1 MNNERESKQL
11 TIIEEKKDET
21 NNKGK
26 IKEIYFI
33 TIYQRQQKEKEEKDF
48 IFNKNYYNIR
58 SIYTRKE
65 LIQNQQYLYAKVF
78 KLFWDPDNNKDN
90 IFNIS
95 FDIGGYTYTISFNV
109 DDRSF
114 YFDIEL
120 TKVIKLLSLFT
131 KKKVE
136 QNSLNYYQK
145 LGLFIEALKQ
155 NKEEEKIDN
164 LYEETIKLCTKKNEF
179 CLLIPLF
186 INIYEKK
193 ILCLKL
199 MQEFYQ
205 MNKYQKKESKLE
217 IKDELKAYAS
227 VFSKIS
233 AEADITIKNKGYNPI
248 LFYGIIFCFFNCY
261 DNENF
266 NKYFRKFYKENSEVL
281 FEILLIYYPSFV
293 NSINQDFEFFEK
305 FIEYTIKN
313 KEFDAFKSSLN
324 YILDIETFI
333 NIIDCKKEKIIE
345 KYGKSDI
352 KSIQIKSN
360 LLIYKN
366 EQDKEIKNI
375 FSKIESILNFCEKE
389 NILLI
394 YFSSNFWKNI
404 LKHYKEPSAINID
417 ICFNLR
423 ELLKKYYELI
433 NKLFKDSKI
442 DEELKIKN
450 DIKTYVDKDE
460 YANIIDKNIKNYFKI
475 DKEITNEIVIG
486 YIKEKNPFYNEVKY
500 ENDIKRDVNIFD
512 FINFN
517 QINKD
522 FIETFKQFEFEN
534 IFKEK
539 ITNFTKKMISKIN
552 NIYIFSDMIDMIDLN
567 KISQDKYYLTNLK
580 LKFDKFVK
588 KIKLSPGKKLDKEI
602 EIIAKFVSY
611 LYRHEKNL
619 DFLVKKVNK
628 LQNEIK
634 ILVYKELIIRCEDEI
649 YEPMQDFIF
658 EKYFCNID
666 NIDNVITLIDRLT
679 KNNNKIKFLNALMK
693 RSLFTKEEYYSN
705 NDSPKIALLCKLYE
719 KRVFEIFN
727 EDIFFGDLE
736 NLIINIRNEI
746 EGDIDKKTLEIFLK
760 NDKDVVIM
768 RLGLINIIYKE
779 FNPYTVYDKKIKEI
793 KEINRDIEKLKYFKN
808 SLLIFHRYVYLEKI
822 NEITNLIKELQ
833 ENSIKNYN
841 NTHTKEIIE
850 ESYELEQI
858 CSKVNLVKDFI
869 LFRLIYDETSGN
881 NENIRFEE
889 ALTKLDN
896 IKQQIIDNM
905 PAKIIYQKNKKLFDK
920 IKETL
925 SDKESKANQMINQ
938 LKNYCEIRKKTTL
951 INDLTIIFKSQKFE
965 MDLKSIIFFFESINP
980 NDKKWNN
987 KIPKGY
993 EAISKMDLEELK
1005 KILCE
1010 LESNG
1015 IYNYKEK
1022 ISYFKLF
1029 TSLYEKKE
1037 AIDFLLSKS
1046 NKDITYLEN
1055 RIDPII
1061 QNLTIKNIQDTE
1073 ECIKIIS
1080 IFKKEKDNF
1089 KIFGYIK
1096 NLSEEKINKFESY
1109 SKNYASIIDLDR
1121 NNNIKFNVFEKV
1133 DNIIK
1138 DKRLVFNQNNDFCCE
1153 NLEELIHLKNQ
1164 IYLKQSE
1171 EIKEKK
1177 NIFQIKCYKLIF
1189 FKNIITELEIIYE
1202 NLKVLRIK
1210 GCSLPI
1216 EIIIE
1221 INYPD
1226 KKYLINNK
1234 EKNFKEI
1241 KDFLFKAKFEQ
1252 ISQLD
1257 LVYQKYNY
1265 LRFLYGK
1272 LFRKIIRHLKNEC
1285 NVYEIAR
1292 YILNITGSQDNFV
1305 DGEKINPE
1313 MVEDYV
1319 SDFSS
1324 YMLISFNNIFLYLI
1338 SLFQKNDTSLEK
1350 HYENMLIKGQAKYR
1364 GFYLYKCEEDES
1376 MEEFIINLFFD
1387 KINCM
1392 PIAQN
1397 ILFTNEETSF
1407 EEIQAFFYRAIL
1419 CEYNTLFVVEINDSF
1434 SEFQQNAVNKNID
1447 TILSSYNKSTK
1458 KNNIEKNKDNI
1469 YLKLKSCIV
1478 FVYKKNNSFIN
1489 ELEKYNVQELGRI
1502 EKKKVKNEDKNNILN
1517 NNLKKRFCT
1526 DFENIKIITSD
1537 ICGLGKSHKIKKL
1550 IREKNKKYYYFPLG
1564 GILSKAIIFEKL
1576 DRLLKI
1582 IKKEHNQKFEDIA
1595 IHLDLKESN
1604 EISII
1609 NEFLFSLL
1617 ITKFYISSENIIY
1630 IPKDIEIY
1638 IEISNSFENY
1648 FSKLSMLKIFNSE
1661 NIPIDEVPK
1670 LDLPVETIK
1679 IFDEVLKINSNQQ
1692 IAEFIQKYIGIEKYS
1707 FHQIQIFIKHF
1718 ILLFTQLKSKFS
1730 PYLEN
1735 KREIEQYIE
1744 EFSKCIK
1751 SCTMTRYT
1759 QYLIDHCNNKENKD
1773 INNYYIDIYENEF
1786 NTTKIEI
1793 PSIFLGE
1800 KKIKENLEETSYNT
1814 KFYLEMLKELLDVEN
1829 EIENEKGDKKSLLS
1843 ILQYNTQN
1851 YIIIDDNFKKMLLL
1865 YWKIKANIPV
1875 IIMGETG
1882 CGKTLLAEKLS
1893 QILNNGKMNLK
1904 IINIHLGFTDD
1915 ILYEDMKKINEEAK
1929 NLKEEIWILFDDINT
1944 CKSFSL
1950 LTEIFTNRTFNGQ
1963 KLSENIRLLA
1973 TCNPYR
1979 KMKPLTDKL
1988 GLIRDDEKE
1997 NELVYLVHPLPQ
2009 SLLYYVFNFGSINEE
2024 DEKKYIYYII
2034 EKLFNEDESKMHEIT
2049 KDAIFECHKFLRET
2063 FDSSIVSLR
2072 DISRFSKCVEF
2083 FMDYFSKKDEY
2094 LSKKIKSKEKLYKIK
2109 SIICSIY
2116 ICYYVRLINVT
2127 KRTEFDIRLKEIL
2140 LKLINFNN
2148 IINTKGIEESEEGSL
2163 VDKIKNEELKADI
2176 RNKKINQ
2183 FSDFLNTEEDFLIN
2197 LIKLDKGIGKNSLL
2211 KENLFLLFISIIT
2224 KIPLIIIGKPGTGK
2238 SLSAKIICESM
2249 KGKYSKNE
2257 FFRKYPEIIPT
2268 FFQGSEST
2276 NPEDIIKLFDR
2287 AEGKYNFFNE
2297 KLKKNEIRK
2306 EDLPISMILFD
2317 ELGLA
2322 ENAKANPFKKLN
2334 SKIEYSDKA
2343 LDISFVGI
2351 SKYPLDPEKLN
2362 RFIILSVQDSDE
2374 ILDRL
2379 TYVVQGIVETI
2390 SEDLFKNQKIVFGII
2405 VKTYYSYK
2413 KILLFIKELIVFKQL
2428 NLKNNE
2434 SEEYMKLEKM
2444 DFSEIKRME
2453 GFKNLFQKEKRINQD
2468 FHGSRDLYYLVKGV
2482 ANEISKLSSFDQIE
2496 VKDIIEK
2503 YIERNFGGIDYEI
2516 DIDFN
2521 IKFNDIIE
2529 DIGLLQKIFED
2540 YLSANSSKRK
2550 RGQKDKKNEKKE
2562 EIIRVSSVFLF
2573 KKIFNIECGREVQYI
2588 IGNENCKKYD
2598 LNKCITD
2605 NINDNND
2612 NSRYLLL
2619 GIKPSLSSLI
2629 YKIIKFLNPTKSP
2642 ELYEGS
2648 SFIDDNS
2655 NEYKFKKVN
2664 EIKEIAKSDKLIILK
2679 NLEQIQPFL
2688 YDMYNM
2694 VYVKKD
2700 GQKCTKICLD
2710 NLRKILTPIH
2720 DSFRIILLVDRE
2732 KLEKVEA
2739 ALLSRFEKMYIT
2751 FDKLLNEDQLL
2762 LTRRII
2768 DKINLEYHI
2777 ENFLKSNASKYKLKD
2792 LLINCGEEEIEGLI
2806 YNIDIKLKK
2815 EKKINNVYE
2824 EEIEEILYN
2833 KIINLLPQD
2842 IITIL
2847 PEDHNIRKLYDDK
2860 KYTNFQDYIS
2870 DEDNKFKISIIYT
2883 FTSLSTVIAGSNNDM
2898 SFMVSEIKDEHQLI
2912 NKIDELKNVND
2923 SQKHGN
2929 EKNNNILIHFEYSSS
2944 DKIQFISNLII
2955 KNFNNDNYKYIIIIH
2970 VKRNFN
2976 PDISKPIYSVPDIDP
2991 NINQIFLDNL
3001 NSKNIKLLELL
3012 EKKISDIMN
3021 DHELIDLNKEFK
3033 RTLTSFVY
3041 RELIERSTITN
3052 NPDTNNEKSLLNEEN
3067 YIDEIINYM
3076 DEEEEF
3082 KNKIINTTKELIKD
3096 DKVAE
3101 VECKSLLDKIFKNI
3115 NKNSIDIISCLLDYI
3130 KEKIF
3135 SEYLAYIF
3143 KALEDNNFLTTLVE
3157 IKKNNFD
3164 KIDRE
3169 IINQME
3175 DRLLIEINLTKKAY
3189 EPKFSFKFIIPGLYN
3204 TYKNISNYISN
3215 NINVEFFNNEK
3226 NLRNYFGSN
3235 SESEITKFHEKEEIL
3250 LNDVYDEISKDKFI
3264 FSIINQISP
3273 DLILKD
3279 YVTFFLENKIDI
3291 FSKTEIN
3298 NQLIHLLLK
3307 LRFSPKNEI
3316 IKKHNK
3322 DPIKIITMKIMWIES
3337 NINYISNILM
3347 IFDLAKQLFNGDGK
3361 KLYNYIVEIIYNK
3374 ENEIKYIVN
3383 EKRNPEH
3390 TREVNE
3396 CFYILLAS
3404 ICYIITSD
3412 EIKLS
3417 QTFEDKN
3424 KFEIQFY
3431 CEILKKINIILQS
3444 LNKDLSLFLNEMYII
3459 DELIKVIE
3467 LENLKNIEI
3476 EKIEKIRKLIRKSA
3490 EIIQKDRPDKI
3501 DDLINNFD
3509 AIYRELEISG
3519 DEIIQEKNNEYYDA
3533 YYNTL
3538 RYIYYKEI
3546 NKVRDE
3552 KYRVKILEYLIKEK
3566 EIVKKSSSIF
3576 QILLKK
3582 YFKTTKD
3589 FKAARKNLLEKNDK
3603 YIKLINENISD
3614 GQQPYYFA
3622 LTETLLYFFE
3632 KNSIIYFNNI
3642 FYSLKEEKEGILME
3656 KEPMSIF
3663 KDCISYLQDFADNK
3677 TRKYDKNNKYVAR
3690 FFCLGYIR
3698 IFIYIFIKM
3707 FDDDDA
3713 KFKEPEKIIEII
3725 NENKTI
3731 NHMIQIYIYK
3741 ILFNK
3746 HGIDAFINKNY
3757 ILKYKLEEYNDFK
3770 EFLKLPDDEQID
3782 LGFETLDNNNYESI
3796 YKKLEKKKKEKFK
3809 NKIKNE
3815 EIDKNLHIDN
3825 FYIAASNLLL
3835 LRLKREDFEDSEIYS
3850 NFYENICKP
3859 LYNKFNNNDNND
3871 ENNDNKYSVI
3881 LEILFNPKKYREIKQ
3896 KYGINSSNIEAIL
3909 YSYRYCVNELLAD
3922 DIDDINNDNRN
3933 LFLSFYDKGKID
3945 YLAEKYYPGSDTR
3958 DEPYFELYSQAQNH
3972 LIEMPSDICYLCLSK
3987 KGFYQPVPSN
3997 FIEEKEMNKECSNC
4011 GEKIGAISKEIVTEN
4026 GTKTTK
4032 EIVKNG
4038 NHYMVF
4044 KDKKEIDKLI
4054 NNKDKKDNLEKIN
4067 YMDLKEFEDKFI
4079 TPLYEK
4085 KKGLLANFDKKYYLR
4100 KKKYIRGLSRISYS
4114 LLNYI
4119 LYSHLFFARIFTN
4132 SENFDRYK
4140 PKDMSWGEII
4150 NESFNLLKK
4159 ELSSKGIDSFE
4170 IFMNYT
4176 FKELFEKLHEKEII
4190 DAYEELKDFEKD
4202 LENLIQEKIVKSLEE
4217 IKKYNE
4223 IIEKN
4228 SIDNNSSINLLK
4240 EKFEKSEYRTEEY
4253 PCYEYFYYSYYLD
4266 ENYFNNNN
4274 SKAYPLLNKYL
4285 NYKKNKKNE
4294 ENKYSLDKF
4303 YLFNKALNIISEK
4316 YSHKITREYAE
4327 KTLLKDTE
4335 IYQIAENSKTIDRF
4349 IKFYNSLKIVNSEGK
4364 EIKLNVDKNTL
4375 SDFVIDEKNE
4385 IGKTY
4390 KNIYKMFIQKQ
4401 NNEIKDLL
4409 DIKFDSSFKYKIYA
4423 QQIKEDEIFTFNKF
4437 SFTDVIFNSSYR
4449 KIIDTQNY
4457 HDYSSY
4463 EIDISAIEENMT
4475 ELLLKNKK
4483 LLDEDIII
4491 DFSYNNYIFDYQLN
4505 NLITTFK
4512 KNYKDKDI
4520 SFDDK
4525 EIINNFIKENEGNL
4539 DKYLQIINDF
4549 MTLMEYLNEIKKNKK
4564 ENDMNIKGSSKIYD
4578 ILKNI
4583 NSNVSNEFLT
4593 IFDAKTITVH
4603 KIANI
4608 FNYYLLLIFNDIK
4621 AEIKNYQEKAEF
4633 EIENEFQLDE
4643 ESLHRLNEYFQ
4654 KEVVVNKEELKNAIR
4669 IFITLVLFREKDK
4682 ENKIQLNR
4690 KNIVD
4695 YLNSP
4700 DLWKNKVYEREEFYE
4715 NLTQFKLC
4723 NIQINQIVFLY
4734 DYLKDRE
4741 DEGETIN

>member
-1 MNNERESKQL
+1 M
-11 TIIEEKKDET
+11 
-21 NNKGK
+21 
-26 IKEIYFI
+26 
-33 TIYQRQQKEKEEKDF
+33 
-48 IFNKNYYNIR
+48 
-58 SIYTRKE
+58 
-65 LIQNQQYLYAKVF
+65 
-78 KLFWDPDNNKDN
+78 
-90 IFNIS
+90 
-95 FDIGGYTYTISFNV
+95 
-109 DDRSF
+109 
-114 YFDIEL
+114 
-120 TKVIKLLSLFT
+120 
-131 KKKVE
+131 
-136 QNSLNYYQK
+136 
-145 LGLFIEALKQ
+145 
-155 NKEEEKIDN
+155 
-164 LYEETIKLCTKKNEF
+164 
-179 CLLIPLF
+179 
-186 INIYEKK
+186 
-193 ILCLKL
+193 
-199 MQEFYQ
+199 
-205 MNKYQKKESKLE
+205 
-217 IKDELKAYAS
+217 
-227 VFSKIS
+227 
-233 AEADITIKNKGYNPI
+233 
-248 LFYGIIFCFFNCY
+248 
-261 DNENF
+261 
-266 NKYFRKFYKENSEVL
+266 
-281 FEILLIYYPSFV
+281 
-293 NSINQDFEFFEK
+293 
-305 FIEYTIKN
+305 
-313 KEFDAFKSSLN
+313 
-324 YILDIETFI
+324 
-333 NIIDCKKEKIIE
+333 
-345 KYGKSDI
+345 
-352 KSIQIKSN
+352 
-360 LLIYKN
+360 
-366 EQDKEIKNI
+366 
-375 FSKIESILNFCEKE
+375 
-389 NILLI
+389 
-394 YFSSNFWKNI
+394 
-404 LKHYKEPSAINID
+404 
-417 ICFNLR
+417 
-423 ELLKKYYELI
+423 
-433 NKLFKDSKI
+433 
-442 DEELKIKN
+442 
-450 DIKTYVDKDE
+450 
-460 YANIIDKNIKNYFKI
+460 
-475 DKEITNEIVIG
+475 
-486 YIKEKNPFYNEVKY
+486 
-500 ENDIKRDVNIFD
+500 
-512 FINFN
+512 
-517 QINKD
+517 
-522 FIETFKQFEFEN
+522 
-534 IFKEK
+534 
-539 ITNFTKKMISKIN
+539 
-552 NIYIFSDMIDMIDLN
+552 
-567 KISQDKYYLTNLK
+567 
-580 LKFDKFVK
+580 
-588 KIKLSPGKKLDKEI
+588 
-602 EIIAKFVSY
+602 
-611 LYRHEKNL
+611 
-619 DFLVKKVNK
+619 
-628 LQNEIK
+628 
-634 ILVYKELIIRCEDEI
+634 
-649 YEPMQDFIF
+649 
-658 EKYFCNID
+658 
-666 NIDNVITLIDRLT
+666 
-679 KNNNKIKFLNALMK
+679 
-693 RSLFTKEEYYSN
+693 
-705 NDSPKIALLCKLYE
+705 
-719 KRVFEIFN
+719 
-727 EDIFFGDLE
+727 
-736 NLIINIRNEI
+736 
-746 EGDIDKKTLEIFLK
+746 
-760 NDKDVVIM
+760 
-768 RLGLINIIYKE
+768 
-779 FNPYTVYDKKIKEI
+779 
-793 KEINRDIEKLKYFKN
+793 
-808 SLLIFHRYVYLEKI
+808 
-822 NEITNLIKELQ
+822 
-833 ENSIKNYN
+833 
-841 NTHTKEIIE
+841 
-850 ESYELEQI
+850 
-858 CSKVNLVKDFI
+858 
-869 LFRLIYDETSGN
+869 
-881 NENIRFEE
+881 
-889 ALTKLDN
+889 
-896 IKQQIIDNM
+896 
-905 PAKIIYQKNKKLFDK
+905 
-920 IKETL
+920 
-925 SDKESKANQMINQ
+925 
-938 LKNYCEIRKKTTL
+938 
-951 INDLTIIFKSQKFE
+951 
-965 MDLKSIIFFFESINP
+965 
-980 NDKKWNN
+980 
-987 KIPKGY
+987 
-993 EAISKMDLEELK
+993 
-1005 KILCE
+1005 
-1010 LESNG
+1010 
-1015 IYNYKEK
+1015 
-1022 ISYFKLF
+1022 
-1029 TSLYEKKE
+1029 
-1037 AIDFLLSKS
+1037 
-1046 NKDITYLEN
+1046 
-1055 RIDPII
+1055 
-1061 QNLTIKNIQDTE
+1061 
-1073 ECIKIIS
+1073 
-1080 IFKKEKDNF
+1080 
-1089 KIFGYIK
+1089 
-1096 NLSEEKINKFESY
+1096 
-1109 SKNYASIIDLDR
+1109 
-1121 NNNIKFNVFEKV
+1121 
-1133 DNIIK
+1133 
-1138 DKRLVFNQNNDFCCE
+1138 
-1153 NLEELIHLKNQ
+1153 
-1164 IYLKQSE
+1164 
-1171 EIKEKK
+1171 
-1177 NIFQIKCYKLIF
+1177 
-1189 FKNIITELEIIYE
+1189 
-1202 NLKVLRIK
+1202 
-1210 GCSLPI
+1210 
-1216 EIIIE
+1216 
-1221 INYPD
+1221 
-1226 KKYLINNK
+1226 
-1234 EKNFKEI
+1234 
-1241 KDFLFKAKFEQ
+1241 
-1252 ISQLD
+1252 
-1257 LVYQKYNY
+1257 
-1265 LRFLYGK
+1265 
-1272 LFRKIIRHLKNEC
+1272 
-1285 NVYEIAR
+1285 
-1292 YILNITGSQDNFV
+1292 
-1305 DGEKINPE
+1305 
-1313 MVEDYV
+1313 
-1319 SDFSS
+1319 
-1324 YMLISFNNIFLYLI
+1324 
-1338 SLFQKNDTSLEK
+1338 
-1350 HYENMLIKGQAKYR
+1350 
-1364 GFYLYKCEEDES
+1364 
-1376 MEEFIINLFFD
+1376 
-1387 KINCM
+1387 
-1392 PIAQN
+1392 
-1397 ILFTNEETSF
+1397 
-1407 EEIQAFFYRAIL
+1407 
-1419 CEYNTLFVVEINDSF
+1419 
-1434 SEFQQNAVNKNID
+1434 
-1447 TILSSYNKSTK
+1447 
-1458 KNNIEKNKDNI
+1458 
-1469 YLKLKSCIV
+1469 
-1478 FVYKKNNSFIN
+1478 
-1489 ELEKYNVQELGRI
+1489 
-1502 EKKKVKNEDKNNILN
+1502 
-1517 NNLKKRFCT
+1517 
-1526 DFENIKIITSD
+1526 
-1537 ICGLGKSHKIKKL
+1537 
-1550 IREKNKKYYYFPLG
+1550 
-1564 GILSKAIIFEKL
+1564 
-1576 DRLLKI
+1576 
-1582 IKKEHNQKFEDIA
+1582 
-1595 IHLDLKESN
+1595 
-1604 EISII
+1604 
-1609 NEFLFSLL
+1609 
-1617 ITKFYISSENIIY
+1617 
-1630 IPKDIEIY
+1630 
-1638 IEISNSFENY
+1638 
-1648 FSKLSMLKIFNSE
+1648 
-1661 NIPIDEVPK
+1661 
-1670 LDLPVETIK
+1670 
-1679 IFDEVLKINSNQQ
+1679 NSNQQ
-1692 IAEFIQKYIGIEKYS
+1692 IGEFIQKYIGIEKYS
-1707 FHQIQIFIKHF
+1707 YYQIHIFIKHF
-1718 ILLFTQLKSKFS
+1718 ISLFTQYKSKFS
-1730 PYLEN
+1730 SYLED

-1744 EFSKCIK
+1744 EFSKFIK

-1759 QYLIDHCNNKENKD
+1759 QYLIEKRNNKENED
-1773 INNYYIDIYENEF
+1773 INNYYIDIYENEL
-1786 NTTKIEI
+1786 NATKIEI
-1793 PSIFLGE
+1793 PSIFLDE
-1800 KKIKENLEETSYNT
+1800 KKIKEDFEEPLFNS
-1814 KFYLEMLKELLDVEN
+1814 KFYLKRLKEILEIEN
-1829 EIENEKGDKKSLLS
+1829 EIDNEKGDKKSLLS

-1851 YIIIDDNFKKMLLL
+1851 YIIIGDNFKKIVLL

-1882 CGKTLLAEKLS
+1882 CGKTLLVEKLY

-1904 IINIHLGFTDD
+1904 IINIHPGFTDN
-1915 ILYEDMKKINEEAK
+1915 ILYEEMKKIDEEAK
-1929 NLKEEIWILFDDINT
+1929 NLKEEIWILFDEINT
-1944 CKSFSL
+1944 CTSFSL

-1963 KLSENIRLLA
+1963 KLSINIRLLA

-1979 KMKPLTDKL
+1979 KMKPLKDKF
-1988 GLIRDDEKE
+1988 GLIRDGDME
-1997 NELVYLVHPLPQ
+1997 NALVYLVQPLPQ
-2009 SLLYYVFNFGSINEE
+2009 SLLYYVLNFGSINEE

-2034 EKLFNEDESKMHEIT
+2034 EKIFYEDEKKMHEIT

-2094 LSKKIKSKEKLYKIK
+2094 LSKEIKSKEKLYKIK

-2116 ICYYVRLINVT
+2116 ICYYVRLINGE
-2127 KRTEFDIRLKEIL
+2127 KRNVLDIRLKQIL
-2140 LKLINFNN
+2140 LKLINYNN
-2148 IINTKGIEESEEGSL
+2148 IIDAKVIEENEDGSL
-2163 VDKIKNEELKADI
+2163 VDKIKNEELKVDI
-2176 RNKKINQ
+2176 RGKTINQ
-2183 FSDFLNTEEDFLIN
+2183 FSDFLNAEEDFLIN
-2197 LIKLDKGIGKNSLL
+2197 LIKLDKGIAKNSLL

-2306 EDLPISMILFD
+2306 EDLPISVILFD

-2322 ENAKANPFKKLN
+2322 ENAKTNPFKKLN

-2343 LDISFVGI
+2343 LDISFIGI
-2351 SKYPLDPEKLN
+2351 SKYSLDPEKLN

-2379 TYVVQGIVETI
+2379 TCVVQGIVETI
-2390 SEDLFKNQKIVFGII
+2390 SEDLFENQKTVFEII
-2405 VKTYYSYK
+2405 VKAYCRYK
-2413 KILLFIKELIVFKQL
+2413 KILLLIKELIVFKQL

-2434 SEEYMKLEKM
+2434 SEEYMNLEKM
-2444 DFSEIKRME
+2444 DFSEIKNMK
-2453 GFKNLFQKEKRINQD
+2453 GFKNLFQKEKKINLD
-2468 FHGSRDLYYLVKGV
+2468 FHGSRDLYNLVKG
-2482 ANEISKLSSFDQIE
+2482 AAIEISKLSSFDQID

-2521 IKFNDIIE
+2521 IKFNGIKE
-2529 DIGLLQKIFED
+2529 LKKIFED
-2540 YLSANSSKRK
+2540 PLSGNSSKRN
-2550 RGQKDKKNEKKE
+2550 RRQKDNKNEKKE

-2573 KKIFNIECGREVQYI
+2573 KKAFNIECEEEKEFQYI

-2598 LNKCITD
+2598 LNKCIID
-2605 NINDNND
+2605 NINDND

-2648 SFIDDNS
+2648 SFIEDNS
-2655 NEYKFKKVN
+2655 NEYRFKKIN

-2720 DSFRIILLVDRE
+2720 GSFRIILLVDRE

-2768 DKINLEYHI
+2768 GKINLEDHI
-2777 ENFLKSNASKYKLKD
+2777 EHFQKSGVSQYKLKD
-2792 LLINCGEEEIEGLI
+2792 LLINCGKEEIEGLI

-2815 EKKINNVYE
+2815 EKKINNVSE
-2824 EEIEEILYN
+2824 DEIEEILYS

-2860 KYTNFQDYIS
+2860 KYTNFQEYIS
-2870 DEDNKFKISIIYT
+2870 DEDNKSFKISIIFT
-2883 FTSLSTVIAGSNNDM
+2883 FTNLSTVIVGSNNET
-2898 SFMVSEIKDEHQLI
+2898 SFMVSDIKDENQLI
-2912 NKIDELKNVND
+2912 NKIDELKNVNE

-2929 EKNNNILIHFEYSSS
+2929 EKNNNILIHFDYSSS

-2955 KNFNNDNYKYIIIIH
+2955 KNLNNDNYKYILIIH

-2976 PDISKPIYSVPDIDP
+2976 PDISKSIYSVPDIDP
-2991 NINQIFLDNL
+2991 IINQIFLDNL
-3001 NSKNIKLLELL
+3001 NSKNINLLELL
-3012 EKKISDIMN
+3012 EKTISDIMD

-3041 RELIERSTITN
+3041 SELIERSTITN
-3052 NPDTNNEKSLLNEEN
+3052 NPESESGGGLLNEEN

-3076 DEEEEF
+3076 DKEEEF
-3082 KNKIINTTKELIKD
+3082 KNKIINKTKELIKD

-3101 VECKSLLDKIFKNI
+3101 VKCKSLLDKIFKNI

-3169 IINQME
+3169 IINQIE
-3175 DRLLIEINLTKKAY
+3175 DKLLIEIYSTKKAY

-3337 NINYISNILM
+3337 NVNYILNILN
-3347 IFDLAKQLFNGDGK
+3347 IFDLAKQLFNDDGK
-3361 KLYNYIVEIIYNK
+3361 KLYNYIEEIIYNK
-3374 ENEIKYIVN
+3374 EKEIKYIVN

-3444 LNKDLSLFLNEMYII
+3444 LNKDLLLFLNEMYII
-3459 DELIKVIE
+3459 DEIIKVIE

-3476 EKIEKIRKLIRKSA
+3476 EKIEKIRKLMRKSA

-3509 AIYRELEISG
+3509 AIYRELEISD

-3576 QILLKK
+3576 QILLKQ

-3589 FKAARKNLLEKNDK
+3589 FKAARKNLLEKNDE

-3642 FYSLKEEKEGILME
+3642 FYSLKKEKEGILME
-3656 KEPMSIF
+3656 KEPMSIY

-3731 NHMIQIYIYK
+3731 NNMIQIYIYK

-3746 HGIDAFINKNY
+3746 HDIDAFINKNY

-3782 LGFETLDNNNYESI
+3782 LGFETLDNENYEKI
-3796 YKKLEKKKKEKFK
+3796 YKILENKKRDKFK
-3809 NKIKNE
+3809 NKIKID
-3815 EIDKNLHIDN
+3815 EILIDGKLHIDN
-3825 FYIAASNLLL
+3825 FYIASSNLLL
-3835 LRLKREDFEDSEIYS
+3835 LRLKREDFEDSEIYG

-3859 LYNKFNNNDNND
+3859 LYNKFNNNDENND

-3972 LIEMPSDICYLCLSK
+3972 LIEMPSDICYFCLSK
-3987 KGFYQPVPSN
+3987 KGFYQPVPTS
-3997 FIEEKEMNKECSNC
+3997 FIEENEMNKECSNC
-4011 GEKIGAISKEIVTEN
+4011 GEKIGAITKEIVTEN

-4038 NHYMVF
+4038 NHYMIF

-4067 YMDLKEFEDKFI
+4067 YMALKEFEDKFI

-4170 IFMNYT
+4170 IFMNHI
-4176 FKELFEKLHEKEII
+4176 FKDLFEKLHNKKTINEYKEL
-4190 DAYEELKDFEKD
+4190 DDFEKD

-4217 IKKYNE
+4217 IKQYNE
-4223 IIEKN
+4223 IIKKN

-4294 ENKYSLDKF
+4294 ENKYSLDNF

-4349 IKFYNSLKIVNSEGK
+4349 IKFYNKLKIVNSEGK

-4375 SDFVIDEKNE
+4375 SDFVIDDEKE

-4409 DIKFDSSFKYKIYA
+4409 GIKFDSSSKYKINA

-4437 SFTDVIFNSSYR
+4437 SFTDAIFNSSYR

-4457 HDYSSY
+4457 HDYNSF
-4463 EIDISAIEENMT
+4463 EIDFSAIEENMT
-4475 ELLLKNKK
+4475 ELLLQNKK

-4491 DFSYNNYIFDYQLN
+4491 DFSYNNYIFDNQLN
-4505 NLITTFK
+4505 NLITTFE
-4512 KNYKDKDI
+4512 KNYKGKDI
-4520 SFDDK
+4520 SLDDK
-4525 EIINNFIKENEGNL
+4525 EIINNFIKENKGNL
-4539 DKYLQIINDF
+4539 DKLDKYRQIINDF
-4549 MTLMEYLNEIKKNKK
+4549 MTLMEYLNEIKKNNQ
-4564 ENDMNIKGSSKIYD
+4564 ENDMNIKGSTKIYD

-4583 NSNVSNEFLT
+4583 NSDVSNEFLA
-4593 IFDAKTITVH
+4593 IFEKKKITVN

-4608 FNYYLLLIFNDIK
+4608 FNEYLLLIFSDIK
-4621 AEIKNYQEKAEF
+4621 EEIKNYQEKSEF
-4633 EIENEFQLDE
+4633 EFEKEYQLDE
-4643 ESLHRLNEYFQ
+4643 KSLHLLNEYFQ

-4690 KNIVD
+4690 KNIVN
-4695 YLNSP
+4695 YLNTP
-4700 DLWKNKVYEREEFYE
+4700 DLWKNKIYE
-4715 NLTQFKLC
+4715 NEKFYDDLDEFKLC
-4723 NIQINQIVFLY
+4723 SIQINQIVFLY
-4734 DYLKDRE
+4734 DYLIEKDRE
-4741 DEGETIN
+4741 EKGETIN